1 MDDYLSYRKHFT
13 VELKVATS
21 PVLVSDK
28 PLTSSNVII
37 GKRKPLHSIEEDE
50 LILKVR
56 LSIGLPDSARN
67 PHFIQGSKN
76 RRVQGKKLIVCGGA
90 LRGLK
95 TKLRICP
102 MQ

>member
-1 MDDYLSYRKHFT
+1 MFYGRIGT
-13 VELKVATS
+13 ATS

-28 PLTSSNVII
+28 PLTSSNAII
-37 GKRKPLHSIEEDE
+37 GKRKPLHSIEEDGF
-50 LILKVR
+50 ILKVR
-56 LSIGLPDSARN
+56 FSIGLPDSARN
-67 PHFIQGSKN
+67 PHFIQGSKS

-95 TKLRICP
+95 IKLSVFS